1 MGMLVD
7 ATLLALALAYQFRV
21 GQEEKIRAEQLAQ
34 QDPLTGL
41 NNRRAIYDK
50 TASLWSTALRN
61 QRNAAVMLIDL
72 DLFKQIND
80 EHGHAHG
87 DQVLVAIAEKLRT
100 TIREGDV
107 LARWGGEEFI
117 VFLPETNHQEAML
130 LAERLR
136 AEIADIRVPHATGET
151 SVTASIGV
159 AAKENRHITLDA
171 LIASADA
178 CLYQSKQMGRNRVT

>member
-1 MGMLVD
+1 
-7 ATLLALALAYQFRV
+7 
-21 GQEEKIRAEQLAQ
+21 
-34 QDPLTGL
+34 
-41 NNRRAIYDK
+41 
-50 TASLWSTALRN
+50 
-61 QRNAAVMLIDL
+61 LIDL

-87 DQVLVAIAEKLRT
+87 DKVLVAIAEKLRK

-117 VFLPETNHQEAML
+117 VVLPETNHQEATL

-136 AEIADIRVPHATGET
+136 AEIADIRVCHASGE
-151 SVTASIGV
+151 SAVTASIGV

-178 CLYQSKQMGRNRVT
+178 CLYQSKQLGRNRVT